1 MWRRLHRSCCH
12 NSLAT
17 VTAFTAFLG
26 YEYLGDRSK
35 EWTSADEGNGWRKQS
50 GVSDDATVGR
60 QVLARQLWHPRLPY
74 PLWDYDWDGK
84 VTDKTTLD
92 AQLNLNKEP
101 VIGTT
106 RHIILIRH
114 GQYDESSKVS
124 FRRMYCCNVAR
135 KEFYRNELKI
145 QMYRAIAREH

>member
-1 MWRRLHRSCCH
+1 MMWSRLHRSCSR

-17 VTAFTAFLG
+17 VTAFTVFLG
-26 YEYLGDRSK
+26 YEYLGGQNK
-35 EWTSADEGNGWRKQS
+35 EWTNADEGKGRRKQS

-60 QVLARQLWHPRLPY
+60 QVLARQLWYPQVPY
-74 PLWDYDWDGK
+74 PLWDYNWDGK
-84 VTDKTTLD
+84 MTDKTTLD
-92 AQLNLNKEP
+92 AQLKLDKEP

-124 FRRMYCCNVAR
+124 
-135 KEFYRNELKI
+135 LKRVI
-145 QMYRAIAREH
+145 GYNAS